1 MMSYLT
7 CPSEYHGKYE
17 KRAECPLA
25 VAGQGISPT
34 DDSGEFLGGGGMFDL
49 SRAWGTVSQ
58 STTTG
63 HAKNMGVNR
72 PSTVFLQK

>member
-1 MMSYLT
+1 
-7 CPSEYHGKYE
+7 
-17 KRAECPLA
+17 
-25 VAGQGISPT
+25 
-34 DDSGEFLGGGGMFDL
+34 MFDL